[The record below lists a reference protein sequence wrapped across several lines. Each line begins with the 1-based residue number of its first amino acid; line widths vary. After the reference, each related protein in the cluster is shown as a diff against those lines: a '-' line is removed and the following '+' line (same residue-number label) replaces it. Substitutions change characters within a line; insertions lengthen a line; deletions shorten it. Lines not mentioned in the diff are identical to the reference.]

1 VLGNGTAAVK
11 IHGGVEDGDGW
22 SDAEGA
28 SRRRREESAGKEAP
42 DHGALRLTRKR
53 WATALAH
60 RAGRHVRCV
69 GRREH
74 TTAAAVVFHDQAVA
88 LACRLS

>member
-1 VLGNGTAAVK
+1 VLANDTAAVK

-42 DHGALRLTRKR
+42 DHGALRSTRKR

-60 RAGRHVRCV
+60 RAGRHMCCV
-69 GRREH
+69 GGREH
-74 TTAAAVVFHDQAVA
+74 TTAVAVVFRDRATA
-88 LACRLS
+88 LACRLR